1 MIRCGKRLQRHRRH
15 HQINH
20 MILVMLCGNR
30 YAFQMKTYQK
40 YCIFITKYLRLMR
53 QKKMMLK
60 DKQSEKEINNLSVRF
75 ERISW
80 ALSIAS
86 LMCSKNSFCVIVFFI
101 PNLCFRTSVW
111 TNFHLKSSLQ
121 RTQTME
127 KTNHSILKICG
138 AIQKIV
144 WRRLKVPLLSLIC
157 AMLHC
162 TI

>member
-20 MILVMLCGNR
+20 IILVMLCGNR

-40 YCIFITKYLRLMR
+40 YFIFITKYLRLMR

-86 LMCSKNSFCVIVFFI
+86 LMCSKNSFCVIVFFS
-101 PNLCFRTSVW
+101 FQTSVSELQFKQISIW
-111 TNFHLKSSLQ
+111 NLLCNGHKQWRKQITAFWRFVARFRKSYAEDLKFHCF
-121 RTQTME
+121 
-127 KTNHSILKICG
+127 H
-138 AIQKIV
+138 
-144 WRRLKVPLLSLIC
+144 
-157 AMLHC
+157 
-162 TI
+162 